1 MIRSL
6 PSGGAL
12 HTPEVQRRTPLLFLH
27 GVGGGAWS
35 CQPQHIELTSEFG
48 CFSCETRGHGAAKPV
63 ADAGLADAYHDASE
77 ALRSAHE
84 LSGQRVVL
92 AGHSMGGL
100 IALALACDHPT
111 LVRGVFLVDPV
122 YAEHGAP
129 PQVLPWLVLKLVRL
143 LMSGLVRSYLRNGPV
158 SRALSRLVFTK
169 AFTDRAAMERAWQ
182 AQRTQ
187 IPLEHPRMLYESF
200 EGVTG
205 FPFRAFADVVEVPI
219 YLLEAAS
226 KRPSR
231 FAALAERL
239 RTRLGDRFTYAAV
252 TGGHYL
258 QLDRPAEVT
267 KQLADFVRSLDPSTS
282 AQLNTVD
289 RETPGA
295 SQ

>member
-12 HTPEVQRRTPLLFLH
+12 HTSESQRRPSLLFLH

-35 CQPQHIELTSEFG
+35 WQPQHAELTEEFG
-48 CFSCETRGHGAAKPV
+48 CFSCETRGHGAATPV
-63 ADAGLADAYHDASE
+63 ADAGLADAYQDASE
-77 ALRSAHE
+77 ALRCAHD
-84 LSGQRVVL
+84 LSGQQVVL
-92 AGHSMGGL
+92 VGHSMGGL
-100 IALALACDHPT
+100 IALALACDHPA

-129 PQVLPWLVLKLVRL
+129 PMVLPWPLLKLVRF
-143 LMSGLVRSYLRNGPV
+143 LMAGLVRSYFRNGPV
-158 SRALSRLVFTK
+158 SRALSRFVFTK

-187 IPLEHPRMLYESF
+187 VPLEHPRMLYEAF

-205 FPFRAFADVVEVPI
+205 FPFRAFADVVQTPI

-226 KRPSR
+226 KRPTR

-239 RTRLGDRFTYAAV
+239 CNRLGDRFTFAAV

-267 KQLADFVRSLDPSTS
+267 KRLADFARS
-282 AQLNTVD
+282 LNTVD
-289 RETPGA
+289 REMPGA
-295 SQ
+295 SR